1 MKKLKPEEA
10 WLHIKAL
17 WPTAISIEQ
26 YGLAAIIDLGKGSRV
41 TSILLNDSI
50 DWGGAIRYQ
59 PSPEIRPYTFHEI
72 VGSIARGHDETCC
85 GYIVG
90 INHNYVTFK
99 KNDIT
104 ETRALSDT
112 SDITWADGKPF
123 GQEVKP

>member
-1 MKKLKPEEA
+1 MKKLKLEEA

-17 WPTAISIEQ
+17 WPTA
-26 YGLAAIIDLGKGSRV
+26 
-41 TSILLNDSI
+41 TSISKECVFAVICMKDGYRVASSMLSDRI
-50 DWGGAIRYQ
+50 DWNGVTLYQ
-59 PSPEIRPYTFHEI
+59 PAPEIRPYTFHEI
-72 VGSIARGHDETCC
+72 VGSIANGHDETCC

-112 SDITWADGKPF
+112 ADITWADGKPF